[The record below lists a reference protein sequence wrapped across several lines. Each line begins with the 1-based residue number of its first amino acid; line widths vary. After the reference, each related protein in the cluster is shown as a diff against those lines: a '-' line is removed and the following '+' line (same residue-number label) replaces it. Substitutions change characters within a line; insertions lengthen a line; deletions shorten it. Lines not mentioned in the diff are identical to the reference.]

1 VTKRGS
7 LPYHL
12 SFNAQHSPMGAF
24 MSFTCGNFGTRGGIG
39 LQIGQPGDQEVFIG
53 FKEGHRHSGETL
65 KCLPFYVGAVSRAAD
80 AFLVEQ
86 AGPAE
91 QNVKPDAEPFKDG
104 EFKRSYGWCTDE
116 WRADGLT
123 FTVYS
128 PFGSIPD
135 PANDSD
141 EQMRKGL
148 LPAVVARLVLDNT
161 NGKQTKTAM
170 FALNH
175 ARPGERILEDDLGAG
190 RLGFAFRREAGGA
203 AELFDATAGSK
214 AIAADKPFVFMRW
227 SASDGVRE
235 RYNPV
240 HLLGS
245 CPGFGFEVPAGK
257 KYGLT
262 IALGSYLEGFQTN
275 GLDGRYLYT
284 RYYKG
289 LADVLIA
296 ALDRADELAARA
308 ESLDDQLD
316 SAKLSDD
323 QRFIIAHATHSYYGS
338 TQLLEVEGQ
347 PLWVVNEG
355 EYCMMNTLDLAVDH
369 VFWELDHNP
378 WLVRN
383 LLDTFGRRYSYTDEV
398 KVYKTEIKMAAPLG
412 QADPSAPPPAPDEAQ
427 LTRPYDTRPGG
438 LSFCHDMGAHINF
451 APKGRSSYELA
462 NLTGCF
468 SYMTQEQL
476 CNWILVAGCYV
487 AKTRDVEWLKRS
499 RSVVEACL
507 QSMIN
512 RGGDA
517 GFAQYD
523 STRTAGGQ
531 EITTYDS
538 LDHSLAQTRNNV
550 YIAVKSWASYRALAL
565 LFREL
570 GAAAEQKR
578 AEELA
583 VKVAGVVADQA
594 VDGVLPAIFE
604 KGNPGYRS
612 RILPAVE
619 GCAYPLYFVKTGFA
633 GIGQEEVYSSEAEK
647 RMYGALKE
655 HTRRLLLDPERR
667 NVFADGGIK
676 LSSTSNNSW
685 MSKISI
691 FMHVTR
697 KVFHLD
703 DDAKVAEVFRKADA
717 AHVKWQTEGSSYW
730 ACCDQIVSGEGKAS
744 RYYPRIIT
752 SALWME

>member
-1 VTKRGS
+1 MTKRGS

-383 LLDTFGRRYSYTDEV
+383 LLDTFARRYSYTDEV